1 MPILWSESNKEIER
15 FLKPDLG
22 LRGWDDLSKN
32 DKEKIWHYLEWYFF
46 NAEIKEQCSPY
57 GHVKRYYE
65 FYGNDREQNIKRE
78 IIEASI
84 LVLNEKYKAK
94 SFAENYLKYP
104 DLNMACYDFYNI
116 FMNQTEA
123 VVMELLSIYVKLLYE
138 FTKKEFDFFK
148 LENESE
154 EDYLQRKIKM
164 EYYYVDKFAERLND
178 IFLQFGI
185 KYCLTRDGFIP
196 RQEEKI
202 IKEIYE
208 PVLSYLSHPKWKEV
222 SKILSD
228 AFDEYRKNTSQGY
241 SNCVTNTV
249 SAIEAFL
256 QILVNGKT
264 RKGEISKLIPE
275 AQKKGLIPND
285 FITQKIFESLESIF
299 ARLRSEMGT
308 AHPKIKYADEK
319 NARILLNL
327 AMIFIQHCIQI

>member
-1 MPILWSESNKEIER
+1 MPILWSESNKEIQR

-32 DKEKIWHYLEWYFF
+32 DKEKIWHYLELYFF

-57 GHVKRYYE
+57 GLVKRYYE

-84 LVLNEKYKAK
+84 LDLNEKYKAK

-104 DLNMACYDFYNI
+104 DLNTACYDFYNI

-138 FTKKEFDFFK
+138 FTKKEFDFK

-154 EDYLQRKIKM
+154 EDYLQRKK

-285 FITQKIFESLESIF
+285 FFTKKIFDNIEAVI
-299 ARLRSEMGT
+299 ARQRSEMGT
-308 AHPKIKYADEK
+308 AHPNKEYADEK
-319 NARILLNL
+319 NARTLLNL